1 MPARLSAADRT
12 GRTVRCGRP
21 RCPQD
26 LVAGPRGQRAVPQEP
41 SPALHTTCNPKS
53 VYVCTR
59 QCLPYE
65 VRNHGV
71 DSNAPLL
78 RQYCAPGPAKCPA
91 WSSAWWRMLD
101 GRRRSACCQQNGA
114 LPGLILQHTY
124 QIQVFTGLAEE
135 EALHPV
141 LFGFVDDM
149 MQRSVATPTEQ
160 SPSEAHLCS
169 FPPAH

>member
-65 VRNHGV
+65 VRNHGA

-114 LPGLILQHTY
+114 LPGLYTNLEPDTCLQLRDTLYLWTHISGSHPGRSSFLKREGGT
-124 QIQVFTGLAEE
+124 QWESRGTGRDL
-135 EALHPV
+135 
-141 LFGFVDDM
+141 M
-149 MQRSVATPTEQ
+149 S
-160 SPSEAHLCS
+160 
-169 FPPAH
+169 